1 MRLPPVCIADLHAA
15 RAEYRATSA
24 ARRAP
29 SPLPRRGLLLACPI
43 FEPAMPSKPSAPA
56 RTPAATERTA
66 RRQFALSIVG
76 RAVRLV
82 MLVPI
87 LATMLVALGLFA
99 FGAWETWHFLVE
111 LYSGMPK
118 AAALLLA
125 IEIVDLFLLAT
136 VVQVVSLGLYQ
147 LYFDQDIRLPAWLK
161 IETLDD
167 LKAKLVGVVITV
179 LAVYFLGQAVV
190 WTTGIDILFL
200 GGAVALVM
208 VASTWFIARNGK

>member
-1 MRLPPVCIADLHAA
+1 MSTKAGTNAGKTAQDLSE
-15 RAEYRATSA
+15 RAV
-24 ARRAP
+24 RR
-29 SPLPRRGLLLACPI
+29 
-43 FEPAMPSKPSAPA
+43 K
-56 RTPAATERTA
+56 
-66 RRQFALSIVG
+66 FALSLLG
-76 RAVRLV
+76 RAVRVV

-87 LATMLVALGLFA
+87 LATMATALGLFA
-99 FGAWETWHFLVE
+99 FGALETWHFLQG
-111 LYSGMPK
+111 LHAGMAK
-118 AAALLLA
+118 ETALLLA

-167 LKAKLVGVVITV
+167 LKDKLVGVVITV

-190 WTTGIDILFL
+190 WTGGIDLLYL

-208 VASTWFIARNGK
+208 MASTWFISRNGK

>member
-1 MRLPPVCIADLHAA
+1 MAAKSSPAPQQAAPEAAERL
-15 RAEYRATSA
+15 
-24 ARRAP
+24 ARR
-29 SPLPRRGLLLACPI
+29 
-43 FEPAMPSKPSAPA
+43 K
-56 RTPAATERTA
+56 
-66 RRQFALSIVG
+66 FALSLLG

-99 FGAWETWHFLVE
+99 FGALETWHFLQQ
-111 LYSGMPK
+111 LYAGMAK
-118 AAALLLA
+118 SQALLLA

-136 VVQVVSLGLYQ
+136 VVQVVALGLYQ
-147 LYFDQDIRLPAWLK
+147 LYFDQDIKLPAWLK

-179 LAVYFLGQAVV
+179 LAVYFLGKAVV
-190 WTTGIDILFL
+190 WTSGVDILFL